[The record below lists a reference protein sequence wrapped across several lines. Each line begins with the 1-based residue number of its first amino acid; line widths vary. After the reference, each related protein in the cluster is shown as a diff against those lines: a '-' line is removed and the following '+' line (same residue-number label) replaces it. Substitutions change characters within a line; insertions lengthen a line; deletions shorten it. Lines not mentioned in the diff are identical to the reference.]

1 MARRDQT
8 KLKPNLQPED
18 LLTGVTFAS
27 GGCGYDPLT
36 TELAS
41 AIPLSDQLQL
51 FKEYTEKVKQ
61 IVGEEGQNR
70 IVKTAFVLVVAGSN
84 DIDNTYFAS
93 RVRKLQ
99 YDISAY
105 TDLIVG
111 LASTFFKDGS
121 VQCTAA
127 WVLAVIENIGWRQNQ
142 RLCKRLQRSSANVQH

>member
-1 MARRDQT
+1 MFCLFFFFQI
-8 KLKPNLQPED
+8 LINQ
-18 LLTGVTFAS
+18 
-27 GGCGYDPLT
+27 
-36 TELAS
+36 S

-111 LASTFFKDGS
+111 LASTFFK
-121 VQCTAA
+121 VT
-127 WVLAVIENIGWRQNQ
+127 
-142 RLCKRLQRSSANVQH
+142 